1 MGIILSVCIGVA
13 ISSMRKTNYPLVVAY
28 IVFILA
34 VLLLAWWIAGDYYKP
49 YPPATPTATQG
60 YWPTRI
66 TATIVP
72 SATPTKV
79 IHTPIQPTI
88 GYTETPVVPPV
99 TVTPEPSATFTP
111 VLISTATQAPLVYGV
126 QKTIECEMMIFRG
139 RLVIYYPYCRIIER
153 RTLATRLPSEDDVI
167 WWPPITKPPY
177 PVATFTGSPIF
188 IP

>member
-1 MGIILSVCIGVA
+1 
-13 ISSMRKTNYPLVVAY
+13 MRRTNYPLVVAY

-49 YPPATPTATQG
+49 YPPATPTASPG

-79 IHTPIQPTI
+79 VHTPIQPTI
-88 GYTETPVVPPV
+88 GYTATPTVLITIENTPTPENTMTPVPSETPVPV
-99 TVTPEPSATFTP
+99 
-111 VLISTATQAPLVYGV
+111 VYAI
-126 QKTIECEMMIFRG
+126 QKSIECEMMIFRG

-153 RTLATRLPSEDDVI
+153 RTLATRLPSEDDAI
-167 WWPPITKPPY
+167 WSPPIPKTPPY